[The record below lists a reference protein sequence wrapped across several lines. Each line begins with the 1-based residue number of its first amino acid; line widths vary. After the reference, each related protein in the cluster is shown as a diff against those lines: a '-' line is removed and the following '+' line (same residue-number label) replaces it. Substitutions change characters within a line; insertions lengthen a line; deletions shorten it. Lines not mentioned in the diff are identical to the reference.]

1 MPAKSGM
8 TDQNLHEMLNAA
20 LMLNG
25 WQGSLLRSAV
35 EQVEGKGRIRKRAKK
50 GKSARK
56 GSTRTAPPK

>member
-1 MPAKSGM
+1 MPAKSGI

-35 EQVEGKGRIRKRAKK
+35 EQVEGKGRIRKRTRKR
-50 GKSARK
+50 KSTRK
-56 GSTRTAPPK
+56 GSTHKSPPK